1 MPDSTGLKLN
11 HVSPG
16 EPSKYSHKAFV
27 FVNLK
32 LSPTQTND
40 DIIIR
45 KKTNVEFNTA
55 RNYGRHFQDCPIETT
70 FPDKYEKSTEK
81 KNPKVKA
88 RNMCF
93 VVAFKQTTRLV
104 ILTVKPLI

>member
-45 KKTNVEFNTA
+45 KKQTNVEFKTA
-55 RNYGRHFQDCPIETT
+55 CNYGRHYQDCPIETT
-70 FPDKYEKSTEK
+70 FPDKYERSTEK
-81 KNPKVKA
+81 KKPKSQSAKYVF
-88 RNMCF
+88 CCGF
-93 VVAFKQTTRLV
+93 
-104 ILTVKPLI
+104 